1 MWQRIAALMTD
12 DHWIGDWRLTGRAG
26 LFPVRGV
33 SGVLSNVAVDTFVQ
47 GGWVMWPIL
56 ATFFLA
62 LCVLL
67 DRAVWWL
74 RLRSRMRLKLQEKAR
89 EALGTGNFAEAWKMT
104 SETPDPYLRNLGEG
118 MRHADTSMLAAMQL
132 DATQLI
138 EKSEARM
145 WVISTMITLAP
156 LLGLFGTVV
165 GIMGSFSFVGDE
177 QLAPSKVS
185 GGIAEA
191 LIATACGIGIAI
203 LCLLPYNFLR
213 KRVAVLRGSL
223 ERWINHTEL
232 LVKGAKE
239 RGHDIEE
246 FVNRDLKRRC
256 QFACKVPRGVTRAAM
271 RRG

>member
-1 MWQRIAALMTD
+1 M
-12 DHWIGDWRLTGRAG
+12 
-26 LFPVRGV
+26 
-33 SGVLSNVAVDTFVQ
+33 LSNIVVETFIE

-62 LCVLL
+62 LCVVL
-67 DRAVWWL
+67 DRSVWWL
-74 RLRSRMRLKLQEKAR
+74 RFQSSLRPADQEKAR
-89 EALGTGNFAEAWKMT
+89 VAIGTGDFSTAWNLARN
-104 SETPDPYLRNLGEG
+104 SQEPFLNNLGEG
-118 MRHADTSMLAAMQL
+118 ITHANTSMLAAMQL
-132 DATQLI
+132 HATQII

-145 WVISTMITLAP
+145 WIISTMITLAP

-177 QLAPSKVS
+177 QLAATKVS

-203 LCLLPYNFLR
+203 LCLLPYNFFR

-232 LVKGAKE
+232 LTKSAKE
-239 RGHDIEE
+239 HGHDLES
-246 FVNRDLKRRC
+246 
-256 QFACKVPRGVTRAAM
+256 FASNITQP
-271 RRG
+271 